1 MSQPFE
7 QEFKAAYGV
16 MYFIAVLNIA
26 LGVVALAGVDFLAQI
41 GVGWFNIVF
50 GVLMGALAAATH
62 KTGSMIPLVLGF
74 VLFLGDWLLG
84 IALTIAAGATPGTG
98 GFAMKV
104 ILLIAL
110 GKPIVSHLRGRQA
123 PP

>member
-26 LGVVALAGVDFLAQI
+26 LGVVALVGVDLLAQI
-41 GVGWFNIVF
+41 GIGWFNIVF
-50 GVLMGALAAATH
+50 GVLMGALAVATH

-74 VLFLGDWLLG
+74 VVFLGDWLLG
-84 IALTIAAGATPGTG
+84 IALTIAAGATPATG
-98 GFAMKV
+98 GFAMRV

-110 GKPIVSHLRGRQA
+110 GKPIVSHLRGR
-123 PP
+123 